1 MDENVAIVN
10 VTQKQQHIA
19 VQGIGGQRG
28 PQGPKGDAGAGLQ
41 ISGSVDTYAELP
53 NDLTE
58 ADAGKA
64 YFVQA
69 DGKLYVWSGVR
80 FPTDGQGS
88 NFVGP
93 EGPAGPSGFTP
104 TATVSKSGTTT
115 TITITDK
122 NGTTTA
128 EVEDGDTLTDGIING
143 AANNATTVEGSK
155 IALSTIGTPN
165 IRDSAIT
172 TNKLADNSV
181 DASKLADQSVGSS
194 KIATGGVETSNV
206 ANNAIT
212 NDKIAPNISSLKL
225 AVQVE
230 NVSFAFNIPNVY
242 TYTVTGQLVKL
253 GNIGILTYT
262 GYTGMTIGPG
272 QANIKAIYPNANFAS
287 VLAGSLQFNQ
297 SYNTGTAT
305 RYVSIYAGEIDAYV
319 DNLQSGQD
327 VNVSML
333 VIGTLS

>member
-10 VTQKQQHIA
+10 VTQKQQYIA
-19 VQGIGGQRG
+19 VQGLGGQRG

-104 TATVSKSGTTT
+104 TATVTKSGNTT

-155 IALSTIGTPN
+155 IALSTVGTPN

-181 DASKLADQSVGSS
+181 TIG
-194 KIATGGVETSNV
+194 KIATDALNTYILNRTYPIGSIFESTTLATPAAV
-206 ANNAIT
+206 ANALGGTWVAWGTGRFTVSVDSEDTSFDTVEETGGTKTHQHLLPFIYDNIT
-212 NDKIAPNISSLKL
+212 
-225 AVQVE
+225 
-230 NVSFAFNIPNVY
+230 VY
-242 TYTVTGQLVKL
+242 RYKR
-253 GNIGILTYT
+253 
-262 GYTGMTIGPG
+262 
-272 QANIKAIYPNANFAS
+272 
-287 VLAGSLQFNQ
+287 
-297 SYNTGTAT
+297 TA
-305 RYVSIYAGEIDAYV
+305 
-319 DNLQSGQD
+319 
-327 VNVSML
+327 
-333 VIGTLS
+333 